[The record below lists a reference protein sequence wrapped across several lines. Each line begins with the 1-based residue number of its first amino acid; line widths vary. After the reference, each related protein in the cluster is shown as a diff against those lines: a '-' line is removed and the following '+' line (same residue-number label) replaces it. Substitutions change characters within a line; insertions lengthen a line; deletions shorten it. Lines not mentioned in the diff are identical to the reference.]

1 MKPEELDFCANVDV
15 DWKDRYDGLG
25 IENSYPYM
33 GARWA
38 VIYNKVSGLSAY
50 VENGV
55 CHGGTAAVSPH
66 LRKTAIAIKT
76 YVTPTYEPTRFV
88 SVYSEEFKRNFY
100 NWAFND
106 SPYSEAFITKDY
118 DEALAMGG
126 ALLEPKTPSGI
137 LLGGL
142 ILTRYLHEV
151 YTRTGEKGAKFFVDM
166 VEAGVE
172 YTLACILGHTISSFA
187 VNTTSGKRVFLT
199 TFARAGWGAHSP
211 FTGLGLN
218 KNSYRAMLNK
228 RNRKDQTL
236 WSEGGYGGVFDT
248 YLNTDKPFVLGKG
261 LGDKLTAFLG
271 KPAKTLVWGDVVKT
285 YDEENVPTPE
295 ALNLRYLEWIL
306 EWQKEASP
314 IAVEEVA

>member
-1 MKPEELDFCANVDV
+1 MKPEELDFCAQVDV
-15 DWKDRYDGLG
+15 DWKDRYDVLG
-25 IENSYPYM
+25 RKHDYPYM

-38 VIYNKVSGLSAY
+38 GIYNTASGLAAY
-50 VENGV
+50 VEAGV
-55 CHGGTAAVSPH
+55 CHGGTSSVSSH
-66 LRKTAIAIKT
+66 LRKKAIAIKT
-76 YVTPTYEPTRFV
+76 YVTPPYEPTHFV

-118 DEALAMGG
+118 DEAVAMGG

-172 YTLACILGHTISSFA
+172 YTLACILGHTISSFS
-187 VNTTSGKRVFLT
+187 VNTTSGQRVFLT
-199 TFARAGWGAHSP
+199 TFTRAGWGAHSP
-211 FTGLGLN
+211 FTGFGLN
-218 KNSYRAMLNK
+218 KNSYRALLNK
-228 RNRKDQTL
+228 RKRKDQTL

-248 YLNTDKPFVLGKG
+248 YLNGEKPFVLGKV
-261 LGDKLTAFLG
+261 LGDKLTALLG
-271 KPAKTLVWGDVVKT
+271 KRSKTAVWGEVVNK
-285 YDEENVPTPE
+285 YDEKNVPTPE

-306 EWQKEASP
+306 EWQKEASS